1 MRKDKHISCATD
13 DNYAQHCGVMLCS
26 LFENNK
32 RSHYIV
38 HILMNEATLTQSN
51 RKKLRKLVENYGS
64 ECIFHHVDGTK
75 LKGVQYR
82 KQRPLTEA
90 AYYRILYASIFD
102 ESICKIFYLDC
113 DIIVN
118 GGIDE
123 IFDINIDDYAL
134 AAVQDVDMYEDDH
147 RMQMSLPYERCMFCS
162 GVMLINLEYWRKNN
176 VEERLLYYAK
186 KPRHVYLHDQD
197 ALNAVFHDK
206 WFRLAPKWNKFN
218 MGYLEKWQFLT
229 KKDRDDYMN
238 NPIIIHFL
246 VLKPWYDIPHLKY
259 KELYY
264 KYLGLTEWNDFIPIR
279 RVNDSQYSLGK
290 MIYLNN
296 VRLWFRQREMLWL
309 YNSLYYSIKWIKRVI
324 LFPLYIVRTFKKHN
338 D

>member
-1 MRKDKHISCATD
+1 MVKHISCATD

-32 RSHYIV
+32 ESEYVV
-38 HILMNEATLTQSN
+38 HILMNQDTLSEQN
-51 RKKLRKLVENYGS
+51 RDKLRQLVEKYHS

-82 KQRPLTEA
+82 KNRPLTEA

-102 ESICKIFYLDC
+102 ESIHKIFYLDC
-113 DIIVN
+113 DIVVN
-118 GGIDE
+118 GKIDE
-123 IFDINIDDYAL
+123 IFDLDISEYGL

-162 GVMLINLEYWRKNN
+162 GVMLINLDYWRENH
-176 VEERLLYYAK
+176 VEEKLLYYAK

-197 ALNAVFHDK
+197 ALNAVFHNK

-218 MGYLEKWQFLT
+218 MGYLEDWQFLT
-229 KKDRDDYMN
+229 KQDKEEFLH

-246 VLKPWYDIPHLKY
+246 VLKPWFDIPHLKY

-264 KYLGLTEWNDFIPIR
+264 KYLDLTEWKGFVPIR
-279 RVNDSQYSLGK
+279 RKNDSQYSLGK
-290 MIYLNN
+290 MIFLNN
-296 VRLWFRQREMLWL
+296 MRLWLRQRGMLWV
-309 YNSLYYSIKWIKRVI
+309 YNMFYYSVMWLKRVI
-324 LFPLYIVRTFKKHN
+324 LFPYYIVKIFKK
-338 D
+338 

>member
-1 MRKDKHISCATD
+1 MEILIDKHISCATD

-32 RSHYIV
+32 QSRYVV
-38 HILMNEATLTQSN
+38 HILMNKTTLGLEN
-51 RKKLRKLVENYGS
+51 RNRLQRLVEHYES
-64 ECIFHHVDGTK
+64 VCVFHHVDGTK
-75 LKGVQYR
+75 LQGVQYR
-82 KQRPLTEA
+82 KNRPLTEA

-102 ESICKIFYLDC
+102 ESIHKIFYLDC
-113 DIIVN
+113 DIVVN
-118 GGIDE
+118 GCIDE
-123 IFDINIDDYAL
+123 IFNIDLNEYAL

-147 RMQMSLPYERCMFCS
+147 RMQMSLPYEKCMFCS
-162 GVMLINLEYWRKNN
+162 GVMLVNLDYWREHD
-176 VEERLLYYAK
+176 VERRLLYYAK

-218 MGYLEKWQFLT
+218 MGYLEDWHFLT
-229 KKDRDDYMN
+229 KSDKNEYLN

-246 VLKPWYDIPHLKY
+246 VLKPWYDIPHLRY

-264 KYLGLTEWNDFIPIR
+264 KYLELTEWKGFVPIR
-279 RVNDSQYSLGK
+279 RQNDSRYSLGK

-296 VRLWFRQREMLWL
+296 LRLWFRQRNMLWV
-309 YNSLYYSIKWIKRVI
+309 YNMLYYSIMWIKRI
-324 LFPLYIVRTFKKHN
+324 LLFPVYIYKLFK
-338 D
+338 